1 MFLLQFVKNFVVYL
15 WGFFLVFLMASPKYI
30 YNTSVRSKKLKKN
43 NNNALVGGKED
54 YDKDIAF
61 SLFRTQER
69 IPTAYH
75 SIKIKSFQRNINEM
89 LTSFIC
95 KEIIIC
101 RSNLFSVIVMS
112 IMYNK

>member
-15 WGFFLVFLMASPKYI
+15 WVFFLVFLMASPKYV
-30 YNTSVRSKKLKKN
+30 YDTSVRSKEMEKKP
-43 NNNALVGGKED
+43 NALVGGKED
-54 YDKDIAF
+54 YDKDIAL
-61 SLFRTQER
+61 SPFRTQER

-89 LTSFIC
+89 RTSFIC